1 MKPDRYRSFEELAA
15 REREGIDYQIRSHK
29 RPSRIAVI
37 APHGGKIEEHTAEI
51 AEAIAGEHFSFYA
64 FEGIKRGRNHDL
76 HITSTRFDEPE
87 CVALLEGAELVVAV
101 HGLHDASAE
110 YVCVGGLRAD
120 VGERLLEALR
130 ESGFD
135 AREDGERGKHP
146 DNLCNRPGPGLQL
159 EISRA
164 LREKLQDGTSEQE
177 EFAVAVRGA
186 LLAWER
192 AVSGAVG

>member
-15 REREGIDYQIRSHK
+15 REREGIDYQIRSHR

-87 CVALLEGAELVVAV
+87 CVALVEGAELVVAV

-110 YVCVGGLRAD
+110 YVCVGGSHAE
-120 VGERLLEALR
+120 VKQRLVHALR
-130 ESGFD
+130 EAEFD
-135 AREDGERGKHP
+135 AREDGDPGHAGT
-146 DNLCNRPGPGLQL
+146 DAGTICNRRAPGVQL

-164 LREKLQDGTSEQE
+164 LRQKLQDGTSEQD
-177 EFAVAVRGA
+177 EFAAAVRGA
-186 LLAWER
+186 LLGWDRRPA
-192 AVSGAVG
+192 